1 LFVSIVLCLAYSI
14 ARFTLGDAAGFVLSE
29 AAVKTL
35 DTRECSRAY
44 LFVYFGLTYSIE
56 SRFIVVAVLLLL
68 LVVVFAGEGDDVVF
82 IRGEDDTFGEA
93 TIFPFRCSA
102 STTFLIITG
111 VVRPNATTVAVDFF
125 RRPDKVTLAAFGE
138 SFTTFCVYDVFTKRT
153 ERDVSKK
160 NRYSGA
166 QIHIFCSPR

>member
-1 LFVSIVLCLAYSI
+1 LFVSIILCLAYSI

-44 LFVYFGLTYSIE
+44 LFVYFGLTYSFE
-56 SRFIVVAVLLLL
+56 SRFIVIVAVLLL

-93 TIFPFRCSA
+93 TPIFPFGCS
-102 STTFLIITG
+102 FLIITG
-111 VVRPNATTVAVDFF
+111 VVRPNATTVVVVDFF
-125 RRPDKVTLAAFGE
+125 RRPDKVTLA
-138 SFTTFCVYDVFTKRT
+138 S
-153 ERDVSKK
+153 
-160 NRYSGA
+160 
-166 QIHIFCSPR
+166 